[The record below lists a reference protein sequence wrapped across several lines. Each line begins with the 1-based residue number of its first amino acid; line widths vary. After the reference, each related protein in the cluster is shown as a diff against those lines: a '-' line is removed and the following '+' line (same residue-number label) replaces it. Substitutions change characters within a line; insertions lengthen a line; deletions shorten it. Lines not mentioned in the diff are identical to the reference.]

1 MVLLKS
7 GKNFSE
13 VVKHEGN
20 GRAMEQMVAM
30 DHIVAEDEE
39 ESKIP

>member
-7 GKNFSE
+7 RKNFSE
-13 VVKHEGN
+13 VEKHEGN
-20 GRAMEQMVAM
+20 GRAMAQMAAM

-39 ESKIP
+39 VSKIS